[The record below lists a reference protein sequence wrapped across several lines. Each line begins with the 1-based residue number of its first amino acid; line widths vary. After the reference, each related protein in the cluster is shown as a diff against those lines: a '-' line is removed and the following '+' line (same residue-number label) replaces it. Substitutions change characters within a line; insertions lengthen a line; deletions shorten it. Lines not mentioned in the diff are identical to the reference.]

1 MTGVQTCAL
10 PIYSNNARVSTDQRQ
25 NGKEMGVSTDTFNL
39 RGVLASIAL
48 DQFFEAEGF
57 VFNK

>member
-1 MTGVQTCAL
+1 MAGSC
-10 PIYSNNARVSTDQRQ
+10 NDFHNARVSSDQRQ
-25 NGKEMGVSTDTFNL
+25 NDKDMGVSTDTFNL